1 MEGVAT
7 EGGRESQKTVKRM
20 GGFVVVFLPDFS
32 DDIPVV
38 LLVQG
43 PCSWSW
49 GPWLALGVWVHGLR
63 SQPQRKR

>member
-20 GGFVVVFLPDFS
+20 GGFVMVFLPDFS

-38 LLVQG
+38 LLV
-43 PCSWSW
+43 
-49 GPWLALGVWVHGLR
+49 
-63 SQPQRKR
+63 